1 MFMIPAERLP
11 AGFAE
16 RLDSPPSDPAPARP
30 AATAVLLRDSAAGPE
45 VLLMKRLRSA
55 GFVPGAYVF
64 PGGRVDLADADPGLI
79 ERADGLSPDTL
90 PEPMFWLAA
99 LRETFEE
106 AGVLLAR
113 DGRGRELEDAVRD
126 PRLGEWREVL
136 LAGEATLLEMAESLG
151 IRLALDE
158 MVACA
163 HWITPLVEPRRFDTH
178 FFLARLPEGR
188 EVRPDPREMADAV
201 WLAPAAAL
209 DRFQAG
215 RLPMVFPT
223 VATLESLAGY
233 GSVADILADFRERPV
248 APVLPRLVRTA
259 EGVGIVIDG
268 SGNMEGL

>member
-16 RLDSPPSDPAPARP
+16 RLESVPADPAPARP
-30 AATAVLLRDSAAGPE
+30 AATAILLRDSAAGPE

-64 PGGRVDLADADPGLI
+64 PGGRVDLADGDPVLLD
-79 ERADGLSPDTL
+79 RADGIGPETS
-90 PEPMFWLAA
+90 PEPKFWLAA

-113 DGRGRELEDAVRD
+113 NPMGQGLADAARD
-126 PRLGEWREVL
+126 PVLAQWREAL
-136 LAGEATLLEMAESLG
+136 LGGEATLLEVADSLG
-151 IRLALDE
+151 VRLALDE

-163 HWITPLVEPRRFDTH
+163 HWITPLAEPRRYDTH
-178 FFLARLPEGR
+178 FFLARLPEGL

-209 DRFQAG
+209 DRFRAG

-223 VATLESLAGY
+223 VATLESLLGY
-233 GSVADILADFRERPV
+233 GSVEAALEAFRGRPV
-248 APVLPRLVRTA
+248 TPVLPRLVRTP
-259 EGVGIVIDG
+259 EGVGIVVDG
-268 SGNMEGL
+268 